1 MPNAHRFHGNV
12 PRPFLMVGLT
22 QFLDSFLS
30 YHPSLAVKGE
40 VIMMR
45 NTSPKEVKLYLERM
59 PLPKNNQTVLVK
71 NKGVWNRV
79 GIIDI
84 SVWPT
89 QPFGPRPPLGGKEIF
104 QKEQPV
110 MIKKPSLSIHI
121 ELYIIYPFPNNKY

>member
-1 MPNAHRFHGNV
+1 MVWEAKVAHRFLGNV

-59 PLPKNNQTVLVK
+59 PLPKKNQTVLVK

-79 GIIDI
+79 RIME
-84 SVWPT
+84 
-89 QPFGPRPPLGGKEIF
+89 K
-104 QKEQPV
+104 
-110 MIKKPSLSIHI
+110 
-121 ELYIIYPFPNNKY
+121 

>member
-1 MPNAHRFHGNV
+1 MGSEGCPMPIGFLETSPA
-12 PRPFLMVGLT
+12 RPFLMVGLT

-45 NTSPKEVKLYLERM
+45 NTSPTEVKLYLERM

-79 GIIDI
+79 GIM
-84 SVWPT
+84 
-89 QPFGPRPPLGGKEIF
+89 E
-104 QKEQPV
+104 
-110 MIKKPSLSIHI
+110 
-121 ELYIIYPFPNNKY
+121 N